1 MPGTAAK
8 LHQLKA
14 TIQQLE
20 LSGGGRNV
28 EMRREF
34 NGLLAQF
41 QAKQTQQAAP
51 TPSAPTPS
59 HAT

>member
-8 LHQLKA
+8 LQQLKA
-14 TIQQLE
+14 TIRQLE

-41 QAKQTQQAAP
+41 QAKQTEHVQ
-51 TPSAPTPS
+51 PSTPTPS